1 GAGREPRR
9 AELSHATDDEKE
21 ERMRLVTFETNG
33 RARLGVEWQDR
44 ILDLHDAYELAR
56 LWKGIPRDPGAA
68 SAREALWRSSM
79 RAFLE
84 AGEPAWTAA
93 REAISVVEE
102 LAAGGWKPSPSS
114 VAYPRGAVRL
124 KAPVPDPPKI
134 ICLGLNY
141 RDHAA
146 ESGAEVPTE

>member
-1 GAGREPRR
+1 NVARHRRRREGNENLATPQGRRGMRNADLPRTRPLGAGREPRR

-68 SAREALWRSSM
+68 SAREALWRS
-79 RAFLE
+79 
-84 AGEPAWTAA
+84 
-93 REAISVVEE
+93 
-102 LAAGGWKPSPSS
+102 
-114 VAYPRGAVRL
+114 
-124 KAPVPDPPKI
+124 
-134 ICLGLNY
+134 
-141 RDHAA
+141 
-146 ESGAEVPTE
+146 